1 VRERAA
7 GCTVGQVLDPVEAV
21 TPLDGVDELLER
33 ELPLAADDEVRV
45 LHAFL
50 GQEARVGAA
59 HDRDRPRFAHP
70 IGEPVRLR
78 RRGRDGRDRH
88 EVGREHLAHV
98 EVVDVLDVDP
108 DVVALGPHDR
118 AQEHRTEPRN
128 ADPAVHVQVRGLGL
142 DEHKLLEGTLH

>member
-1 VRERAA
+1 AGGGHGYDAALLPAFDEVVVRDRVDVEVGELGALGVVRAGAA

-33 ELPLAADDEVRV
+33 ELPLAAYDEVRV

-70 IGEPVRLR
+70 IGEPVRL
-78 RRGRDGRDRH
+78 
-88 EVGREHLAHV
+88 
-98 EVVDVLDVDP
+98 
-108 DVVALGPHDR
+108 
-118 AQEHRTEPRN
+118 
-128 ADPAVHVQVRGLGL
+128 
-142 DEHKLLEGTLH
+142 